1 MCSSDLAADHVLTA
15 IEERAEDGRIT
26 AETMADWHREC
37 REKRRSVA
45 EDIDASPAQVALRWL
60 IDQREFTC
68 VPIFGART
76 VDQVE
81 ENVGAVDV
89 SLSADQYD
97 RIDEA
102 Y

>member
-1 MCSSDLAADHVLTA
+1 VLEA
-15 IEERAEDGRIT
+15 VE
-26 AETMADWHREC
+26 
-37 REKRRSVA
+37 SVA
-45 EDIDASPAQVALRWL
+45 EEVDASPAQVALRWL

-76 VDQVE
+76 VDQLE

-89 SLSADQYD
+89 SLSDEQYD
-97 RIDEA
+97 RIDDA